1 MKLGSIIYIGDLLLL
16 IVIIKYSIKSV
27 HVKFEDYT
35 KVRGGGG

>member
-27 HVKFEDYT
+27 DVKFEDYT